1 MLYDISR
8 MVEFLESELNSNK
21 SNKRIIDE
29 FPVGIRHA
37 NRIFKAFTGYTIYTY
52 IQNRRMY
59 LLGLRILDNGKKEKM
74 YSLAKEYGY
83 NLSTFVK
90 AFVRFHGCT
99 PSELKNDPN
108 HLRTFLPLV
117 ITVTVSGGEVITP
130 EIATIA
136 PISLYVCNRHAKYD
150 DTILQTRGII
160 ESLRNDFANN
170 DTDFFFDNDYYIISK
185 NEHNKTDSFVYELG
199 IEEKWSLPG
208 IKEFHKTFSSDLW
221 AIFKRPQNVKTV
233 PELIEKIFKEWSINQ
248 TKYIISDDFLIER
261 HFYDMQHKEDFEILL
276 PVVQT
281 NI

>member
-8 MVEFLESELNSNK
+8 MVEYLESELNSNK
-21 SNKRIIDE
+21 SNKSIIDE
-29 FPVGIRHA
+29 FPVDIRHA

-59 LLGLRILDNGKKEKM
+59 LLGLRILDNRNNEKM

-99 PSELKNDPN
+99 PSELKNDPD

-130 EIATIA
+130 EITTIA

-150 DTILQTRGII
+150 DVILQTRGII
-160 ESLRNDFANN
+160 ESLRNDFTNN
-170 DTDFFFDNDYYIISK
+170 DTDFFSIMI
-185 NEHNKTDSFVYELG
+185 TTSFPKMSTTKQTHLSTSWELKKSG
-199 IEEKWSLPG
+199 HFQELKYFTKPSQ
-208 IKEFHKTFSSDLW
+208 
-221 AIFKRPQNVKTV
+221 AIFGQSSKGHRMSKLFQN
-233 PELIEKIFKEWSINQ
+233 L
-248 TKYIISDDFLIER
+248 
-261 HFYDMQHKEDFEILL
+261 
-276 PVVQT
+276 
-281 NI
+281 

>member
-1 MLYDISR
+1 M
-8 MVEFLESELNSNK
+8 
-21 SNKRIIDE
+21 
-29 FPVGIRHA
+29 
-37 NRIFKAFTGYTIYTY
+37 
-52 IQNRRMY
+52 
-59 LLGLRILDNGKKEKM
+59 
-74 YSLAKEYGY
+74 
-83 NLSTFVK
+83 
-90 AFVRFHGCT
+90 
-99 PSELKNDPN
+99 KNDPD

-130 EIATIA
+130 EITTIA

-150 DTILQTRGII
+150 DVILQTRGII

-208 IKEFHKTFSSDLW
+208 IKVFHKTFSSDLW

-276 PVVQT
+276 PVAQA